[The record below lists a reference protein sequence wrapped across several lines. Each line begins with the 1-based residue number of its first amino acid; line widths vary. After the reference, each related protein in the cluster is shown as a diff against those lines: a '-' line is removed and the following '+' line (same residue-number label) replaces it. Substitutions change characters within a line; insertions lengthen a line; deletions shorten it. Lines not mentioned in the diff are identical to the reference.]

1 MIAHTTAVH
10 SPILLISLGG
20 MIMVIYVYVCND
32 GVNRCSLLLD
42 VASGLQHMHRHHVLH
57 RDIKSHNIL
66 LVPSSSTTT
75 TLPSAKGMVVD
86 DGSSSSIIP
95 SLAVGGFT
103 AKITDFGSSLLLSS
117 ADDYVLDDPVGR
129 LSI

>member
-1 MIAHTTAVH
+1 
-10 SPILLISLGG
+10 
-20 MIMVIYVYVCND
+20 MVIYVCND

-42 VASGLQHMHRHHVLH
+42 VTSGLQHMHRHHVLH

-75 TLPSAKGMVVD
+75 LPSAKGIVVD
-86 DGSSSSIIP
+86 DGSSSSSIIP

-117 ADDYVLDDPVGR
+117 ADDFVLDDPVGR
-129 LSI
+129 LSIKSQYYLFSCQLLILYVLI